1 MQQSAQQMQDALSQ
15 DYAQQFLTAIRSLVG
30 VRRNEAAIAD
40 EHFPEVDLMLRRGR
54 HIGRDDG
61 TAPR

>member
-1 MQQSAQQMQDALSQ
+1 MTEST
-15 DYAQQFLTAIRSLVG
+15 FHSL
-30 VRRNEAAIAD
+30 EAAIAD

-61 TAPR
+61 GSAGSNARGGYATAKTLGAVAAAISPRM